1 MTRFVL
7 LAVVIGLLGMAL
19 VGGAML
25 YGRDHPGRNSLREL
39 GFDVCESKPC
49 FMHITPDKTA
59 WRDALAKFAA
69 DPSFWYHDNS
79 LFTVQTGDSTVG
91 FSRIHSRNDV
101 DAIQV
106 SVGADIRAQNVF
118 ELYGTPCNV
127 VNWYSTT
134 AQVNQMKLSL
144 YYPTLIVILNP
155 TDHLMPSTSVSL
167 IALVNEPNAC
177 SAAFATNS
185 RWMGFVS
192 RQTFV
197 TRSQLQ

>member
-1 MTRFVL
+1 
-7 LAVVIGLLGMAL
+7 MAL

-25 YGRDHPGRNSLREL
+25 DGRDHPGRNSLREL
-39 GFDVCESKPC
+39 VFDVCESKPC

-144 YYPTLIVILNP
+144 YYPTLILILNP

-167 IALVNEPNAC
+167 IALVTHPNAC
-177 SAAFATNS
+177 SAPFATN
-185 RWMGFVS
+185 
-192 RQTFV
+192 
-197 TRSQLQ
+197 